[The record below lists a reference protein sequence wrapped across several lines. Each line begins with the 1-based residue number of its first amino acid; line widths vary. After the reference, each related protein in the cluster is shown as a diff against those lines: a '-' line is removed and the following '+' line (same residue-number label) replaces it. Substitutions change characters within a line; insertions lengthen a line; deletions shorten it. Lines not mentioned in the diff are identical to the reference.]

1 MIYQTM
7 IAIYITKQA
16 NKLITESLQKHADF
30 LEIYHSFSLV
40 ETNLPND
47 PFVYF
52 VVDLLEQQMHSI
64 DTIRNISKLRQQLDC
79 FILGLT
85 PNHTDSAFL
94 TDLLDAGMDDYLS
107 HPVDIRLL
115 ENRLIYIS
123 NIGHPDHLLD
133 QLMSESELRIQTLL
147 KAIPDL
153 VFRFHRSGR
162 LLDFH
167 MGRRD
172 DLFPYP
178 NDYLGSMID
187 EMMPE
192 SMAEKAL
199 EHAQIAFQ
207 THQPQLFEIKKE
219 QNDIRIFYECR
230 VVASGNTEFIVIIRN
245 ITTRKTAEALLNE
258 AHEYFVQAF
267 HTELVGMAI
276 LLKETEKFLAVN
288 PGFEVMTDTPR
299 EQLIGKNSQ
308 DVGIFSKAQWH
319 HIVSNLSG
327 DYHLHNHEMSLRTK
341 GGKRHELLFSIAP
354 IKVGNKDCFLLVM
367 VDITRRKAIEEKWH
381 KYEFLSNASKESMTL
396 IDRDYR
402 YEAVNRA
409 YCDAQSK
416 SWDDFVGR
424 TVSDV
429 WGDDVFESTIRH
441 YLDKCF
447 SGKEIHYESWF
458 EFGST
463 GASHCYDVNYYPYY
477 DDNNRITHAV
487 VVSSD
492 VTRYKEEIRERK
504 QTEKSLQEHLNFVNT
519 LMDTIP
525 HPIFYKNKSFHFE
538 GCNAA
543 FEFVLGMT
551 GEDIIGKTAYDLFP
565 KPLAQELYTKDRE
578 LFDNPGIQVYEI
590 EIPCADGATREFIF
604 YKATFLDT
612 ANEIRGLVGMM
623 LDISEH
629 KQAEALQKAKDIA
642 ESANQAKSEFLAHM
656 SHELR
661 TPLNAILGYTQM
673 LKREKQLS
681 DFQQNAIQII
691 HNCGEHLLT
700 MINDILDLS
709 KIEARKMILEPVDF
723 SFLGLLNSIVEI
735 AKIRAEQKGIYLS
748 FKTSEDLPEGIHADE
763 KRLRQVLL
771 NLIGNA
777 VKFVD
782 QGGVEFRVIS
792 TGSSVRFEIED
803 TGPGIAPENIDQ
815 IFLPFQQAGDQSKQ
829 KEGTGLGLAISQR
842 IVRMMG
848 AEIHVNSK
856 TGKGST
862 FWFELTLPEV
872 SWKNKNLPGDDPKT
886 IIGYKGDRRT
896 VLVVD
901 DKPENREVL
910 KHILLPL
917 GFDIMEAGGG
927 LEAIEKATKRLPH
940 IVLLDVNMPQMDG
953 YETARN
959 FLNHPYLS
967 KVKLIAV
974 CDSFSSEIK
983 SLCQHAGFN
992 AHTLKPIQ
1000 INHLLRMIQKN
1011 ASLDWIYEEEKTS
1024 ESSVSN
1030 EKEQPVIIPPVEM
1043 IESLYRLSKQGDLM
1057 EIQQQ
1062 SKTMMAEHPE
1072 WIPFCQQLIEYAK
1085 NFMVNK
1091 LKSYIE
1097 SCIQDQPKKH
1107 TSSDNGCESNVS

>member
-1 MIYQTM
+1 MK
-7 IAIYITKQA
+7 AIYLTQKEDSAVIEALNKIADSIEILNEVSLIEPVITD
-16 NKLITESLQKHADF
+16 NG
-30 LEIYHSFSLV
+30 
-40 ETNLPND
+40 
-47 PFVYF
+47 FVCF
-52 VVDLLEQQMHSI
+52 IVDLLDHNQALSLEI
-64 DTIRNISKLRQQLDC
+64 IENIFNYHPQVDC
-79 FILGLT
+79 FIICLT
-85 PNHTDSAFL
+85 KPDIQPEFL
-94 TDLLDAGMDDYLS
+94 SKLLDAGMDDYLC
-107 HPVDIRLL
+107 HPIDRRLL
-115 ENRLIYIS
+115 KNRLSLI
-123 NIGHPDHLLD
+123 NTRHPNHLLD
-133 QLMSESELRIQTLL
+133 QLMSESEMRIQTLL

-153 VFRFHRSGR
+153 VFRFDRKGK

-178 NDYLGSMID
+178 SDYLGSTIN

-192 SMAEKAL
+192 SMTEQTIEYAQKAF
-199 EHAQIAFQ
+199 E
-207 THQPQLFEIKKE
+207 THKPQVFEIKKE
-219 QNDIRIFYECR
+219 QNETQIFYECR
-230 VVASGNTEFIVIIRN
+230 VVASGTTEFIVIIRN

-258 AHEYFVQAF
+258 AHEYFVKAF

-276 LLKETEKFLAVN
+276 LQKDSETFLAVN

-299 EQLIGKNSQ
+299 EQIINRNSEE
-308 DVGIFSKAQWH
+308 VGIFSKAQWQ

-327 DYHLHNHEMSLRTK
+327 DYFLHNHELSLKTK
-341 GGKRHELLFSIAP
+341 SGNRHELLFSIAP
-354 IKVGNKDCFLLVM
+354 IKVGNKDCFLVVM

-409 YCDAQSK
+409 YCETQLK
-416 SWDDFVGR
+416 SWDDFVGK

-429 WGDDVFESTIRH
+429 WGPDVFETTIKH

-463 GASHCYDVNYYPYY
+463 GASHCYDVNYFPYY

-538 GCNAA
+538 GCNSA
-543 FEFVLGMT
+543 FEFVMGISS
-551 GEDIIGKTAYDLFP
+551 EDIIGKTAFDLFP
-565 KPLAQELYTKDRE
+565 KPLAQGIYQKDRE
-578 LFDNPGIQVYEI
+578 LFDNPGIQVYEY

-661 TPLNAILGYTQM
+661 TPLNGILGYTQM
-673 LKREKQLS
+673 LKREKQLT
-681 DFQQNAIQII
+681 DFQQNAVQII

-700 MINDILDLS
+700 MINDVLDLS

-723 SFLGLLNSIVEI
+723 SFSALLNSIVEI
-735 AKIRAEQKGIYLS
+735 AKIRADQKGIYLS
-748 FKTSEDLPEGIHADE
+748 FNTTGELPEGVHADE

-777 VKFVD
+777 VKFVES
-782 QGGVEFRVIS
+782 GGVDFRVIA
-792 TGSSVRFEIED
+792 TGASVRFEIED
-803 TGPGIAPENIDQ
+803 TGPGISEEYIQQ
-815 IFLPFQQAGDQSKQ
+815 IFLPFQQVGDQSKQ

-842 IVRMMG
+842 IIRMMG
-848 AEIHVNSK
+848 AEIHVNSEPD
-856 TGKGST
+856 KGST
-862 FWFELTLPEV
+862 FWFELRLPEV
-872 SWKNKNLPGDDPKT
+872 SWKNKNLPAEETKT
-886 IIGYKGDRRT
+886 IIGYKGGRRSI
-896 VLVVD
+896 LVVD
-901 DKPENREVL
+901 DKLENREVL
-910 KHILLPL
+910 KDFLLPL
-917 GFDIMEAGGG
+917 GFDILEAGGG
-927 LEAIEKATKRLPH
+927 LEAIEKASKRVPH
-940 IVLLDVNMPQMDG
+940 LVLLDVNMPQMDG

-959 FLNHPYLS
+959 FRQNQHLR
-967 KVKLIAV
+967 KIKLIAV
-974 CDSFSSEIK
+974 CDTFSSETQ
-983 SLCQHAGFN
+983 SLCQQAGFN
-992 AHTLKPIQ
+992 GHTLKPIQ
-1000 INHLLRMIQKN
+1000 INHLLMMIQKN
-1011 ASLDWIYEEEKTS
+1011 AKLEWIFEEEKTG
-1024 ESSVSN
+1024 EISVPSK
-1030 EKEQPVIIPPVEM
+1030 KEQPVVIPPVD
-1043 IESLYRLSKQGDLM
+1043 ILESLYRLSKQGDLM

-1062 SKTMMAEHPE
+1062 SKAMMTEHPE
-1072 WIPFCQQLIEYAK
+1072 WTPFCQQLIEYSK

-1097 SCIQDQPKKH
+1097 SCL
-1107 TSSDNGCESNVS
+1107 N